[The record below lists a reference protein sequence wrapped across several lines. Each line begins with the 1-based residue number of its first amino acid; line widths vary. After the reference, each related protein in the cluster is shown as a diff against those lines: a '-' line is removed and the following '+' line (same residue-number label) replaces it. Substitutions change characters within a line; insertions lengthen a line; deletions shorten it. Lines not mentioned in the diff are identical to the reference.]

1 MTRATK
7 GSPPLSDADVL
18 RSAIGS
24 VGTHLAVA
32 DTRKDA
38 LSPPASATLGV
49 AESFNGRRNRRR
61 EEIVYAIMFTLS
73 LFLQHGLPVDDDDVG
88 DEEEEGAPADGAVVL
103 DHREAVEPPVHAAPT
118 SESQRSHGRVT
129 AEREAT

>member
-1 MTRATK
+1 M
-7 GSPPLSDADVL
+7 
-18 RSAIGS
+18 
-24 VGTHLAVA
+24 VA
-32 DTRKDA
+32 DTGKHA
-38 LSPPASATLGV
+38 LSPPASATRGV
-49 AESFNGRRNRRR
+49 AESCNGRANRRR
-61 EEIVYAIMFTLS
+61 EENLLRDHVCLPFTRSCSLS